1 MKTLSNIVGIV
12 LGVLFIV
19 AGLNFWGQWGIINNS
34 MPVPPEGIKPFVT
47 IMYASGYLA
56 FVKALEVL
64 GGALLLLP
72 RLRNWGLVII
82 GAIVVNLACIHQFL
96 GGGIKDPVVIAA
108 IVALLFLAYVGR
120 RGFCCLACCGSGC
133 CGASCCGESD
143 KSCCQ
148 TEQKSSCCSS
158 DKK

>member
-1 MKTLSNIVGIV
+1 MKTLSNIVGIA

-19 AGLNFWGQWGIINNS
+19 AGLNFWGQWEIINKS
-34 MPVPPEGIKPFVT
+34 MPVPPEGIKPFVN
-47 IMYASGYLA
+47 IMYGSGYLA
-56 FVKALEVL
+56 FVKILEIA
-64 GGALLLLP
+64 GGVLLLLP

-96 GGGIKDPVVIAA
+96 GGAIKDPVVIFAIAA
-108 IVALLFLAYVGR
+108 VLYLAYAGR

-133 CGASCCGESD
+133 CAKDGDSCCSTSSGS
-143 KSCCQ
+143 
-148 TEQKSSCCSS
+148 SSCCSS